1 MTTPDDL
8 AEGDCDDAT
17 QLLKKMIKTALD
29 TCNDPNLL
37 DLVLKMLIYG

>member
-8 AEGDCDDAT
+8 AESDSDGSVP
-17 QLLKKMIKTALD
+17 LLKELIKAALD
-29 TCNDPNLL
+29 TCNDPDLL